1 MKQRIFSAIAFV
13 LIAIS
18 GMAQTADRLFV
29 DNFSIKQNE
38 QMTIAVQ
45 LENPGNEYC
54 AFQFDLQLPKGVTIV
69 SNGEKQLG
77 VSLNAN
83 RKKSTHNLSA
93 EMIAEGCYRFVCFSM
108 SNDAFSGHSGAL
120 VDIQVKA
127 DASLVAGTTMSAS
140 VENVVLTKAN
150 GDDLKIGKVPFDIV
164 VPAPIGKYTLTYVV
178 DGQTYM
184 TCEVE
189 AGTAVTAIAEPT
201 KKGHSFSGWSGVP
214 STMPENDVT
223 ITGTFTV
230 NTYTITYLLD
240 GETYRKV
247 QLAYGAAIVTP
258 DVPAKEGYSFS
269 GWSGVPSTMPEHD
282 VTITGTFTVNTY
294 TITYLLDG
302 ETYRTTQLAYGSA
315 IVTPSVPVKEGHLFE
330 GWSDV
335 PATMP
340 AQDLTITGSY
350 KVLTYNLIFMLDG
363 EIYQSV
369 SMACGTKVTIV
380 PEVPAKEGYTFGG
393 WGYIPAVML
402 ARDVYVYG
410 EYIRNSYNLIYMV
423 DGVEYR
429 RYSIYYGASIQIAPA
444 APTKEGYTFSGWS
457 EVPKKMPD
465 HDVIV
470 HGSFMVDG
478 IETLTTDKVVDVY
491 TLQGVLIKSQIRVTE
506 LEKELPHDIYII
518 EGKKVVIP

>member
-201 KKGHSFSGWSGVP
+201 KEGYSFSGWSGVP

-223 ITGTFTV
+223 ITGTFT
-230 NTYTITYLLD
+230 
-240 GETYRKV
+240 
-247 QLAYGAAIVTP
+247 A
-258 DVPAKEGYSFS
+258 
-269 GWSGVPSTMPEHD
+269 
-282 VTITGTFTVNTY
+282 NTY

-315 IVTPSVPVKEGHLFE
+315 IVTPSVPVKEGHQFE

-363 EIYQSV
+363 EIYHSV
-369 SMACGTKVTIV
+369 SLACGTKVPIA

-393 WGYIPAVML
+393 WGYIPAIML

-410 EYIRNSYNLIYMV
+410 EYIRNSHNLIYMV

-470 HGSFMVDG
+470 HGSFIADG

>member
-240 GETYRKV
+240 GETYR
-247 QLAYGAAIVTP
+247 
-258 DVPAKEGYSFS
+258 
-269 GWSGVPSTMPEHD
+269 
-282 VTITGTFTVNTY
+282 
-294 TITYLLDG
+294 
-302 ETYRTTQLAYGSA
+302 TTQLAYGSA

-393 WGYIPAVML
+393 WGYIPAIML

-470 HGSFMVDG
+470 HGSFIADG

>member
-240 GETYRKV
+240 GETYR
-247 QLAYGAAIVTP
+247 
-258 DVPAKEGYSFS
+258 
-269 GWSGVPSTMPEHD
+269 
-282 VTITGTFTVNTY
+282 
-294 TITYLLDG
+294 
-302 ETYRTTQLAYGSA
+302 TTQLAYGSA

-470 HGSFMVDG
+470 HGSFIADG

>member
-45 LENPGNEYC
+45 LENSGNEYC

-93 EMIAEGCYRFVCFSM
+93 EMIAEGCYRFVCFSR

-120 VDIQVKA
+120 VDIEVKA

-150 GDDLKIGKVPFDIV
+150 GDDLKIGKVPFYIV
-164 VPAPIGKYTLTYVV
+164 VPAPKGKYTLTYLV
-178 DGQTYM
+178 DNQMYM

-201 KKGHSFSGWSGVP
+201 
-214 STMPENDVT
+214 
-223 ITGTFTV
+223 
-230 NTYTITYLLD
+230 
-240 GETYRKV
+240 
-247 QLAYGAAIVTP
+247 
-258 DVPAKEGYSFS
+258 KEGYSFS

-294 TITYLLDG
+294 TLTCLLDG
-302 ETYRTTQLAYGSA
+302 KTFRKWQLAYGSA
-315 IVTPSVPVKEGHLFE
+315 ITIPNVPAKEGYMFD
-330 GWSDV
+330 GWGDV
-335 PATMP
+335 PTTMP

-363 EIYQSV
+363 EIFQSV
-369 SMACGTKVTIV
+369 PIAYGEKVTVSSPRV
-380 PEVPAKEGYTFGG
+380 PDKEGYTFSG
-393 WGYIPAVML
+393 WESNIPKTMPAY
-402 ARDVYVYG
+402 DVLVHGSYK
-410 EYIRNSYNLIYMV
+410 RNAYNLIYMV
-423 DGVEYR
+423 DGVEYKR
-429 RYSIYYGASIQIAPA
+429 FSIYFGASIQIALA
-444 APTKEGYTFSGWS
+444 TPTKKGYTFSGWS
-457 EVPKKMPD
+457 EVPKKMPA

-506 LEKELPHDIYII
+506 LEKELPHGIYII
-518 EGKKVVIP
+518 DGKKVLIP

>member
-258 DVPAKEGYSFS
+258 DVPAKEG
-269 GWSGVPSTMPEHD
+269 
-282 VTITGTFTVNTY
+282 
-294 TITYLLDG
+294 
-302 ETYRTTQLAYGSA
+302 
-315 IVTPSVPVKEGHLFE
+315 HLFE

-340 AQDLTITGSY
+340 AQDLTITCSY

-444 APTKEGYTFSGWS
+444 TPTKEGYTFSGWS